1 VPGSTFS
8 ERLANGRPLFSSWA
22 SLPGRFHAEIL
33 ARGDCDAVTI
43 DLQHGHIGF
52 SEALELIGAVV
63 HAGKPAVARVPV
75 GDMGMIGRLLD
86 AGAEGL
92 IVPMIET
99 AEQAAAC
106 VVQAKYPPIGG
117 RSWGPYQA
125 LAASGLSAAE
135 YLAGANGR
143 VRLFV
148 MIETRRGLEALD
160 AILAVPGI
168 DGIFVGPTDL
178 SISLSNG
185 ASADVFQPE
194 PFAAVQHIAARCAA
208 VGLVPG
214 IYAGTPDAARKLAGI
229 GYRFITLG
237 NDVTMFQ
244 AGIADAFR
252 LARGV

>member
-1 VPGSTFS
+1 M
-8 ERLANGRPLFSSWA
+8 
-22 SLPGRFHAEIL
+22 
-33 ARGDCDAVTI
+33 TI
-43 DLQHGHIGF
+43 DLQHGAIGF
-52 SEALELIGAVV
+52 SEAIALIGAVV
-63 HAGKPAVARVPV
+63 AAGKPAVARVPV

-92 IVPMIET
+92 IVPMIES

-106 VVQAKYPPIGG
+106 VVQAKYPPVGG
-117 RSWGPYQA
+117 RSWGAYLA
-125 LAASGLSAAE
+125 IAASGLSPAD
-135 YLAGANGR
+135 YLRQANSR

-160 AILAVPGI
+160 EILAVPGI

-208 VGLVPG
+208 AGLVSG
-214 IYAGTPDAARKLAGI
+214 IYAGSPEAARKLAGI
-229 GYRFITLG
+229 GYGFITLG
-237 NDVTMFQ
+237 NDVTMFA

-252 LARGV
+252 QARGV

>member
-1 VPGSTFS
+1 MAIPTLS
-8 ERLANGRPLFSSWA
+8 ERLADGRPLFSSWA
-22 SLPGRFHAEIL
+22 SLPGRLQAQIL

-43 DLQHGHIGF
+43 DLQHGAIGF
-52 SEALELIGAVV
+52 SDALEMIGAVV

-106 VVQAKYPPIGG
+106 VAQAKYPPVGG
-117 RSWGPYQA
+117 RSWGAY
-125 LAASGLSAAE
+125 LAISASGLTPAQ
-135 YLAGANGR
+135 YLQQANSR

-160 AILAVPGI
+160 EILAVPGI

-178 SISLSNG
+178 SISLSKG
-185 ASADVFQPE
+185 ASIDVFEPE
-194 PFAAVQHIAARCAA
+194 PFAAASLIAARCNAA
-208 VGLVPG
+208 GLVPA
-214 IYAGTPDAARKLAGI
+214 IYAGSPEAARKLAGI

-237 NDVTMFQ
+237 NDVTMFE